1 MKTLYTEITIQAL
14 PEKVWNI
21 LIDFESY
28 HEWNPFVL
36 SIEGKPEVGTQLKVV
51 LKNGKGTSV
60 FKPKVVSV
68 KVNSAFA
75 WLGSLPLGMFT
86 GHHQFRIEKINEKE
100 VKFIQTEE
108 FSGLLSGILLK
119 LIGEATKQSF
129 MAMNEAL
136 KTKAEK

>member
-1 MKTLYTEITIQAL
+1 MKTLYTEIIINAS

-28 HEWNPFVL
+28 SEWNPFVL
-36 SIEGKPEVGTQLKVV
+36 SIEGKPEVGTKLKVV
-51 LKNGKGTSV
+51 LKNGNGTSV
-60 FKPKVVSV
+60 FKPNIVSV

-75 WLGSLPLGMFT
+75 WIGSLPLGIFN
-86 GHHQFRIEKINEKE
+86 GHHQFRIEKLNDKE
-100 VKFIQTEE
+100 VKFIQIEE
-108 FSGLLSGILLK
+108 FSGLLANILLK

-136 KTKAEK
+136 KSKAEK